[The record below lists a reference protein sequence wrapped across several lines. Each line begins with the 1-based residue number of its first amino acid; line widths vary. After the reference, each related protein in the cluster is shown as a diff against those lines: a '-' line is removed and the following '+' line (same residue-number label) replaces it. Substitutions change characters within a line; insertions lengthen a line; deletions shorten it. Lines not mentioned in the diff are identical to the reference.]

1 MADFVALRRSRNAFS
16 SLLHVILN
24 AALAVIS
31 IYITWITGSPLIGIL
46 LVILSKWRMLA
57 VRPRYWELNIKS
69 NLVDLIVGNSIILI
83 AYCSGRAFLPVH
95 IILMV
100 IYAIWL
106 IIIKP
111 RSTESAA
118 NLQSFVAIF
127 LGTIATVLMTASA
140 NSIYMA
146 IGGFIIGYAGARH
159 ILVQGEDKDY
169 NSIILA
175 GAIISAEI
183 FWLCHSWLI
192 VYSFADTGIIIP
204 QLSIIM
210 AIVAF
215 IFGYTYKSITA
226 NEGKLKWSEVG
237 TPTAFAIITIV
248 VIVLFFSQPIF
259 NV

>member
-1 MADFVALRRSRNAFS
+1 
-16 SLLHVILN
+16 
-24 AALAVIS
+24 
-31 IYITWITGSPLIGIL
+31 
-46 LVILSKWRMLA
+46 
-57 VRPRYWELNIKS
+57 
-69 NLVDLIVGNSIILI
+69 
-83 AYCSGRAFLPVH
+83 
-95 IILMV
+95 MV

-118 NLQSFVAIF
+118 NLQSFIAIF

-146 IGGFIIGYAGARH
+146 LGGFIIGYAGARH

-169 NSIILA
+169 NNIILA